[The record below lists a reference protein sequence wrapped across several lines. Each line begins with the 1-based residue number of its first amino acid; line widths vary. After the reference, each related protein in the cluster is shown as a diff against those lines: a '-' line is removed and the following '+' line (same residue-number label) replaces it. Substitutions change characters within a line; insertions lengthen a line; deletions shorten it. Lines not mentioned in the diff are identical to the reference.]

1 MEININLQLFA
12 QGEKTEKPTP
22 KKRKDAREEGQVLQ
36 SKEVTA
42 AFILFITF
50 VGLKIFG
57 QHLLQYFS
65 KFMVEKEIAQV
76 KQAGLNCYKYVF
88 FARAGYEEMEI
99 DKVEKIEIN
108 ALFE

>member
-1 MEININLQLFA
+1 
-12 QGEKTEKPTP
+12 
-22 KKRKDAREEGQVLQ
+22 
-36 SKEVTA
+36 
-42 AFILFITF
+42 
-50 VGLKIFG
+50 
-57 QHLLQYFS
+57 
-65 KFMVEKEIAQV
+65 MVEKEIAQV